1 MSSGSERMG
10 IGSGAMGVA
19 RSYGCWRTGPATV
32 LAIALMAAPSASR
45 AHTQNG
51 NLGAGAAATDYYQV
65 TCSDDGTGIPASL
78 SVQISDE
85 APAAAPLV
93 GVQVRNGP
101 DLLTSTDPVDGDGAA
116 SPLIH
121 VNVRSGFVFDVLI
134 DKTGAGGENYVLT
147 FHCKT
152 GPDGTG
158 LHTGTDIVTRQN
170 Q

>member
-1 MSSGSERMG
+1 MAKTSSRIGFGRKAAEAVIGAAAVLGWVGS
-10 IGSGAMGVA
+10 
-19 RSYGCWRTGPATV
+19 
-32 LAIALMAAPSASR
+32 AAPVA

-51 NLGAGAAATDYYQV
+51 ALGGGAAATDYYQV
-65 TCSDDGTGIPASL
+65 LCSDDGTGVPASL

-85 APAAAPLV
+85 APSAATLV
-93 GVQVRNGP
+93 SVQVRNGP
-101 DLLTSTDPVDGDGAA
+101 DLLTSTDATDADGSA

-121 VNVRSGFVFDVLI
+121 VNVRSGFVFDVLV